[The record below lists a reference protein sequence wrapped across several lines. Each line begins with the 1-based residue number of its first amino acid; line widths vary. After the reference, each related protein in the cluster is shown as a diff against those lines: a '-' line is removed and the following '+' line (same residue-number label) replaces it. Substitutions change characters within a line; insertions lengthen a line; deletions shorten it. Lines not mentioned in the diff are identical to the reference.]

1 MIGVIDNRLVDR
13 VNTGSEAEEASL
25 VSFAAAR
32 SESRN
37 ARPSA
42 SVDKILQDLHNSSH
56 HSKAEFNNYL
66 YYYLFKIF

>member
-13 VNTGSEAEEASL
+13 VNTGSEAEDASL

-42 SVDKILQDLHNSSH
+42 SVDKILQDLHN
-56 HSKAEFNNYL
+56 
-66 YYYLFKIF
+66 IFFTSYESRM